1 LSMVLPGT
9 IHFRVPSMTLAN
21 SSKQVSLRAL
31 AGAAVLLSSVA
42 ARAQDSGPID
52 PARLSRIVK
61 VLASDE
67 LMGRAPGG
75 PGEKPALEYLIRQF
89 QEVGL
94 EPAGENGG
102 WTQKVPLVSFQMG
115 DNITLKLTA
124 GGKTSSLR
132 QGQEVMI
139 NTQRPLTRVKFD
151 KIPLVFVGHG
161 VSAPERGWDDFKGVD
176 LRGKIAVFLI
186 NDPDFEAR
194 EGEPVRGKFGG
205 QAATYYARWT
215 YKYEEA
221 ARRGALG
228 ALIVHETAGAA
239 YGWSTVKAGNG
250 QTFDIVRA
258 QPDKEKVLMQG
269 WLERDTAASL
279 FARSGLEFEKLK
291 VEARKATFQ
300 PVLLKGATLSADY
313 RLTHTRIDSHN
324 VLGRIP
330 GAQRPAESIM
340 YAAHWDAYG
349 VGPADASGDKIRHG
363 AADDAIGVAGLV
375 EIARAFQQGPR
386 PARSILFAA
395 WTAEESNLLGSEYYG
410 AHPLQPIDTMVANLT
425 MDVLQTAGPARDV
438 VLVGHGQ
445 NELEDALA
453 KAAAKQ
459 GRTITPDA
467 KPERG
472 LFYRADH
479 FSLAKRGVP
488 VLLLM
493 GLGGGPDLMNG
504 GREAGDRWVAEF
516 TARCYHQPCDAWSE
530 SWDLRGAAQD
540 VQLLHELGRE
550 LASSDRW
557 PQWKPGSEFKD
568 VRDRSAAARQKTAPP
583 KAPEGPSVPG
593 R

>member
-1 LSMVLPGT
+1 M
-9 IHFRVPSMTLAN
+9 MTWN
-21 SSKQVSLRAL
+21 SSKHVLVSAL
-31 AGAAVLLSSVA
+31 AITAGLLSSGVVQ
-42 ARAQDSGPID
+42 AQDAGPIE
-52 PARLSRIVK
+52 PARLSQLVK

-75 PGEKPALEYLIRQF
+75 PGEKPTLEYLIRQF
-89 QEVGL
+89 HEVGL

-102 WTQKVPLVSFQMG
+102 WTQKVPLVRFQMG
-115 DNITLKLTA
+115 DNVTLKLTA
-124 GGKTSSLR
+124 GGKATSLR

-161 VSAPERGWDDFKGVD
+161 VSASERGWDDFKGVD

-228 ALIVHETAGAA
+228 ALLVHETPGAG

-250 QTFDIVRA
+250 LSFDIVRP
-258 QPDKEKVLMQG
+258 QPDKDKVLMQG
-269 WLERDTAASL
+269 WLARDTAAAL
-279 FARSGLEFEKLK
+279 FASAGLELEKLK
-291 VEARKATFQ
+291 EEARKATFQ
-300 PVLLKGATLSADY
+300 PVVLKGASLSADY
-313 RLTHTRIDSHN
+313 RLTHTRVDSHN

-349 VGPADASGDKIRHG
+349 VGPADASGDKIRRG
-363 AADDAIGVAGLV
+363 AADDAIGVAGLI

-395 WTAEESNLLGSEYYG
+395 WTAEEQNLLGSEYYG
-410 AHPLQPIDTMVANLT
+410 SHPLQPIETMVANLT
-425 MDVLQTAGPARDV
+425 LDVLQTAGPARDV
-438 VLVGHGQ
+438 VLVGSGQ

-459 GRTITPDA
+459 GRTLTPDA

-493 GLGGGPDLMNG
+493 GLGGGHDLVNG
-504 GREAGDRWVAEF
+504 GREAGDRWVAEY

-530 SWDLRGAAQD
+530 SWDLLGAAQD
-540 VQLLHELGRE
+540 VQLLYELGRE
-550 LASSDRW
+550 LASSELW
-557 PQWKPGSEFKD
+557 PQWKPGSEFKA
-568 VRDRSAAARQKTAPP
+568 VRDRSAAARQKAAPP